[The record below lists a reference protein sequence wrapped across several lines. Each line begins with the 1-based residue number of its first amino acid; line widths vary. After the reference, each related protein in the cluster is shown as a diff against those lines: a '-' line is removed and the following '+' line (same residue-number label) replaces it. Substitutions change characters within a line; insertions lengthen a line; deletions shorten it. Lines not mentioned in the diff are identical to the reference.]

1 MNYLTSN
8 AIIQA
13 AKEKIVFLPNQEQA
27 VQNIATILS
36 MHLKRVKAIENGV
49 APSMLPSI
57 SQLIIASTGSGKTF
71 LISQLAK
78 AAGLEF
84 HTIDASM
91 VSHHGFKGTNIGDVF
106 LAAKQTTPSMEQFY
120 TAVFLIDEF
129 DKCAENGPDGESY
142 AGKHGNIQP
151 NLLTILEG
159 NEIVCER
166 GERIDTSRMLFLFS
180 GAFQGL
186 EDIIQNRLQ
195 KQRGDNRVGF
205 QCADSYSDNRNR
217 PVSFS
222 QATMDDIQIY
232 GFNRELL
239 GRIGSI
245 YYIPPLQRE
254 DYKKLLTSGKTS
266 IQGKYNTLFEVD
278 GVNFE
283 ISEEAVD
290 TISAMAQER
299 NLGARAVNSIVRES
313 VQEAVAKVDSC
324 QQINRVILNTRA
336 GKLVNE
342 YQYGERNVT
351 TPIQTVEI
359 ELENILLESHI
370 EDYQKLNQTCI
381 EMVATCKHAT
391 IESQLISLLF
401 LQVTLRYFVLYI
413 NRDEWLLSSVY
424 EMVSC
429 TSRKNGDLTPFDI
442 LLQDVKEKEALS
454 VEEQIMVNYYDTY
467 KYLEDE
473 RTFYLLTDIMQQIE
487 HKWAGT

>member
-1 MNYLTSN
+1 M
-8 AIIQA
+8 
-13 AKEKIVFLPNQEQA
+13 
-27 VQNIATILS
+27 
-36 MHLKRVKAIENGV
+36 
-49 APSMLPSI
+49 
-57 SQLIIASTGSGKTF
+57 
-71 LISQLAK
+71 
-78 AAGLEF
+78 
-84 HTIDASM
+84 
-91 VSHHGFKGTNIGDVF
+91 
-106 LAAKQTTPSMEQFY
+106 
-120 TAVFLIDEF
+120 
-129 DKCAENGPDGESY
+129 
-142 AGKHGNIQP
+142 
-151 NLLTILEG
+151 
-159 NEIVCER
+159 
-166 GERIDTSRMLFLFS
+166 
-180 GAFQGL
+180 
-186 EDIIQNRLQ
+186 
-195 KQRGDNRVGF
+195 
-205 QCADSYSDNRNR
+205 
-217 PVSFS
+217 
-222 QATMDDIQIY
+222 
-232 GFNRELL
+232 
-239 GRIGSI
+239 
-245 YYIPPLQRE
+245 
-254 DYKKLLTSGKTS
+254 
-266 IQGKYNTLFEVD
+266 
-278 GVNFE
+278 
-283 ISEEAVD
+283 D

-313 VQEAVAKVDSC
+313 VQEAVTKVDSC

-342 YQYGERNVT
+342 YQYGERNAT

-473 RTFYLLTDIMQQIE
+473 RTFYLLTDMMQQIE